1 MGCLLVVRIELLVQ
15 CPGFLAA
22 DCCMT
27 ADIDRVGVCVCKL
40 PVPDMF
46 LAQCYYDAPG
56 RRNNFHPRILHVPA
70 NIASDM
76 KA

>member
-22 DCCMT
+22 D
-27 ADIDRVGVCVCKL
+27 IDRVGVYVYKL

-46 LAQCYYDAPG
+46 LAQCYYDAQG

>member
-1 MGCLLVVRIELLVQ
+1 MGYLLVVRVELLVQ

-22 DCCMT
+22 DCCMI

-46 LAQCYYDAPG
+46 LAQCYYDARG
-56 RRNNFHPRILHVPA
+56 ETISILEFCMSQQILPLT
-70 NIASDM
+70 
-76 KA
+76 

>member
-22 DCCMT
+22 D
-27 ADIDRVGVCVCKL
+27 IDRVGVYVCKL

-46 LAQCYYDAPG
+46 LAQCYYDARG
-56 RRNNFHPRILHVPA
+56 ETISILEFCMSQQILPLT
-70 NIASDM
+70 
-76 KA
+76 

>member
-1 MGCLLVVRIELLVQ
+1 MGCLLVIVVRIELLVQ
-15 CPGFLAA
+15 CLGFS
-22 DCCMT
+22 T